1 MSPVTECD
9 AAIYTLMPGFTQA
22 AVKDY
27 QKKRSAGKS
36 PQAAMAEVRQEQ
48 QAATA

>member
-1 MSPVTECD
+1 MLLSIHERLD
-9 AAIYTLMPGFTQA
+9 FTQA